1 MSASL
6 FHKQQSDL
14 AIRRKNKTKMN
25 AAQIL
30 KRIIFEITFVTV
42 IVATVPLQVIYA
54 TGLVTFSIVTQYP
67 AQIHQLL
74 INLFYAKKD
83 S

>member
-1 MSASL
+1 
-6 FHKQQSDL
+6 
-14 AIRRKNKTKMN
+14 MN

-30 KRIIFEITFVTV
+30 KRIIFEITFFTV
-42 IVATVPLQVIYA
+42 IVVTVPLQVIYA
-54 TGLVTFSIVTQYP
+54 IGLVTFAVVGQYP
-67 AQIHQLL
+67 SQIHQLL